1 MSKELFEKIQE
12 ELYNIQNE
20 VFEGELSN
28 LDGLIKMRQSKEQCK
43 KCLEIIKSFEDSRL
57 NEIAHDASEY
67 PKGYQGYIVTL
78 TNGRKMFNFKG
89 IEDIEEL
96 DASKKKLE
104 EQYKNAFEG
113 FQKGTVQTVEEDGQR
128 YWIDSDGQLRK
139 FPELN
144 MGKSFLTIKKLTN
157 K

>member
-12 ELYNIQNE
+12 ELYSIQNE

-28 LDGLIKMRQSKEQCK
+28 LDGLIKMRQSKEQCE

-96 DASKKKLE
+96 ENSKKKLE
-104 EQYKNAFEG
+104 DQYKNAFEG
-113 FQKGTVQTVEEDGQR
+113 FQKGIVQTVKEDGEIF
-128 YWIDSDGQLRK
+128 WIDSDGQLRK

-144 MGKSFLTIKKLTN
+144 IGKSFLTIKKT
-157 K
+157 KDA